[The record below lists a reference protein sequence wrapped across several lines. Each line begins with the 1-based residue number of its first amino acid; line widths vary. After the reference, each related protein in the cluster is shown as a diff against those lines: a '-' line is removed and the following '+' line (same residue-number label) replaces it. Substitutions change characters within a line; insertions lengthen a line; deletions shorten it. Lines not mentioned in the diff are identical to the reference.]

1 MSATSDTVRERRL
14 NNAEAMRRRR
24 AAETDA
30 QRRRRLAAVAET
42 RRRQRAVE
50 ADEERRVCLARA
62 AKARAESRK
71 ELQHRLAADAEAK
84 RQEEATRREAER
96 AVEAVRMRWDQLLLT
111 VKNRQE
117 QQHRADAALRP
128 RRGSSPP
135 RPNLCMSLQFE
146 HWDPVVAIA
155 CNEQRLAL
163 QVLLAAGGRPTGL
176 CVSARLLCDN
186 QEGRGTSVS
195 VSQHSVA
202 DEQANSWDG
211 VSTATVT
218 SGYGISHSS
227 KVMRQNVADWST
239 YKSVAAGSTTVMQ
252 GDAATQCD
260 QRADVAVQSTWC
272 KEGVSKSTQA
282 ELFTQKVSRWAQS
295 NDLEESYSTSPLLEQ
310 PQPSKAMPL
319 VLSNSRSDHGVPEEA
334 NVDGVIEGD
343 SRFSAGTGAA
353 RCEERASS
361 LTVNAGSPFVAYSC
375 RLCSLK
381 FSELD
386 ALASHVKTCPWPEP
400 FQCSLCSQ
408 TCSDWSATRRHLASH
423 INRAAPECPFC
434 DQTLECRSWTIMR
447 HMQRHHV
454 HVKAFRCNFCW
465 GTFVMKQDILTH
477 THRCRA
483 RVIELGKCLSSTKKC
498 NSQAH
503 VYPHLYKCS
512 ICLVTFADV
521 SAVASHM
528 QVHVNEMQHSQ
539 ADRVVEERPS
549 DCRGQQSLA
558 TGSTRVLQ
566 GDASAQCDFR
576 TDIAVKSML
585 AEGISK
591 ATEADLCTPKAS
603 KWTQSEDLKVCNDAS
618 SLLELPLPNE
628 GMPLVLGNSR
638 RTSSGMQEDSE
649 LDCVAEG
656 DCVLKVTTD
665 PPCSEKGQGSATVS
679 AGSVVIAHACG
690 LCSRKFQGLDSLTCH
705 VLTCLWPEPFQCS
718 LCSQRCVNWSV
729 TRDHLLTSH
738 VNRATAKCQFCK
750 QPLNLRKDC
759 IVTHMLRLHVG
770 VKLFMCNL
778 CKATFYGRHSL
789 LLHLRRRHE
798 CGITHECDWCASS
811 FADKHDLQAH
821 ILQHLSAWP
830 YKCHICLATF
840 VEKSDIARHMRDHK
854 NGRR

>member
-1 MSATSDTVRERRL
+1 MEGEERDTANTEVLPRELADRERRNKRL
-14 NNAEAMRRRR
+14 KAQRASETPEQREERLAKRRRK
-24 AAETDA
+24 AESETPEA
-30 QRRRRLAAVAET
+30 RQARLAKRREKEAKQRRSAMSAESSQDGESWGIAEQLRRKNE
-42 RRRQRAVE
+42 
-50 ADEERRVCLARA
+50 
-62 AKARAESRK
+62 KARARRASETPEQREK
-71 ELQHRLAADAEAK
+71 RLAYKRRRDAQK
-84 RQEEATRREAER
+84 R
-96 AVEAVRMRWDQLLLT
+96 
-111 VKNRQE
+111 
-117 QQHRADAALRP
+117 
-128 RRGSSPP
+128 
-135 RPNLCMSLQFE
+135 
-146 HWDPVVAIA
+146 
-155 CNEQRLAL
+155 
-163 QVLLAAGGRPTGL
+163 LLAA
-176 CVSARLLCDN
+176 S
-186 QEGRGTSVS
+186 SS
-195 VSQHSVA
+195 
-202 DEQANSWDG
+202 
-211 VSTATVT
+211 
-218 SGYGISHSS
+218 SHQSDDTTTEEE
-227 KVMRQNVADWST
+227 VMRQNVADWST